1 MDITSE
7 ADFDVTPTELW
18 AWLTEFE
25 KFKLWN
31 ENIVSDEPV
40 SDGPVGPGYVSDMT
54 MRDGNKVNVYR
65 SELIDYDVNERLT
78 MVLSGGNLGETPMTI
93 SYRIS
98 PTATGSHL
106 VYRTEWQPKGLLM
119 TLMAPLIAVMSRR
132 NVRAQHDA
140 LRKAIAAG

>member
-7 ADFDVTPTELW
+7 ADFDITPAELW

-25 KFKLWN
+25 RFKLWN
-31 ENIVSDEPV
+31 DNIVSDEPV

-54 MRDGNKVNVYR
+54 MRDGGKVNVYR

-93 SYRIS
+93 SYRIT

-106 VYRTEWQPKGLLM
+106 VYRTHWQPRGLLM
-119 TLMAPLIAVMSRR
+119 TLMAPLIAIMSRR